1 MMNKNDYFNRVYGG
15 WLGKCLGGAAGAPV
29 EGIKKLLPY
38 KDYKE
43 MIRLDLP
50 NDNLDLQLL
59 WFEVMEEKGLSVT
72 SKDLA
77 DAWEKHCWYPFNEY
91 GIFLKNYERG
101 IFPHT
106 ADVLT
111 ILFFQKEKAAPSVPK
126 SGACFSPASH
136 KKLRNLQ
143 K

>member
-59 WFEVMEEKGLSVT
+59 WFEVMEEKDCLS
-72 SKDLA
+72 
-77 DAWEKHCWYPFNEY
+77 
-91 GIFLKNYERG
+91 
-101 IFPHT
+101 
-106 ADVLT
+106 
-111 ILFFQKEKAAPSVPK
+111 
-126 SGACFSPASH
+126 
-136 KKLRNLQ
+136 LQ
-143 K
+143 KIWQMLGKNIAGIPLMNTGFS